1 MPLVVLAIV
10 LSGSINL
17 AQDSLQETLSA
28 LSPTPEIKP
37 PQQQPTL
44 KIDADE
50 VPDFTGPWKI
60 RLPDLE
66 APTLAHIRRVRGKQP
81 DEVYALTFIGSQ
93 KTEQTFPVTW
103 IASRQRFRVPYHHD
117 DSLSIDL
124 ELELLPSPQTLRV
137 LLIFTEGA
145 GSFTKVSKA
154 PFEWHRDVTAPE
166 ITGSWRSDAWG
177 SIELQRLLVTD
188 PNGPT
193 YAGTYSGD
201 GNAKPGQMQLKWVP
215 QFRQFQGTWRE

>member
-1 MPLVVLAIV
+1 MNRSCQATMPLVVLAIV

-50 VPDFTGPWKI
+50 VPDITGPWKI

-81 DEVYALTFIGSQ
+81 DEVYALKPAAAALPPPMIVFGSG
-93 KTEQTFPVTW
+93 
-103 IASRQRFRVPYHHD
+103 
-117 DSLSIDL
+117 
-124 ELELLPSPQTLRV
+124 V
-137 LLIFTEGA
+137 LL
-145 GSFTKVSKA
+145 
-154 PFEWHRDVTAPE
+154 
-166 ITGSWRSDAWG
+166 
-177 SIELQRLLVTD
+177 TD
-188 PNGPT
+188 PDENPE
-193 YAGTYSGD
+193 AGED
-201 GNAKPGQMQLKWVP
+201 GVVEGGAVFGMRPGC
-215 QFRQFQGTWRE
+215 G